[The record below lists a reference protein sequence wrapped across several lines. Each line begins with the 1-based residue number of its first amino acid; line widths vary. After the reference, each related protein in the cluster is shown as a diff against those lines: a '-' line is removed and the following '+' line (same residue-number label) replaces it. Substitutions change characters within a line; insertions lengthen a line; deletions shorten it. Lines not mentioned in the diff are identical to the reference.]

1 MEEKRIA
8 SYMSVSTLC
17 AVLCCAAAA
26 YLLFQNA
33 VNSGSMYENMLRPA
47 ISLLAAF
54 VLFRHFAVRYRL
66 RIRNKPLWVKLTAAF
81 LYSALLAAV
90 LTAFSALCVF
100 MIVNRALWDD
110 PIPYTVFLRKE
121 LTAWPLR
128 SFNWNAPVVLL
139 AVEGLYVFICE
150 SKIIMFFIFGYGMKL
165 THTPHNFVECKIRT
179 PGGTSSLLR
188 IFPAIGNKTIFLFCL
203 KFTDKSFKMLMV
215 FKIHLCDDFCKHI
228 KSFFCPL
235 AECFTNQPYP
245 VTAAEIVSLVLFC
258 LCLTLSN
265 SRNRPTESS
274 SPDISHYTG
283 RFCRTLIPA
292 LTIPAKVSYYICKE
306 RKVLQVFRLQLI
318 KWE

>member
-121 LTAWPLR
+121 LTARPLR

-139 AVEGLYVFICE
+139 AVEGLYVFLCE
-150 SKIIMFFIFGYGMKL
+150 SKIGQRDIRPVLSIFFTSPFPEQDYDPWDCD
-165 THTPHNFVECKIRT
+165 TEE
-179 PGGTSSLLR
+179 GGTAAGKKT
-188 IFPAIGNKTIFLFCL
+188 AILP
-203 KFTDKSFKMLMV
+203 FTRNGAAQSESAGT
-215 FKIHLCDDFCKHI
+215 DDGEK
-228 KSFFCPL
+228 K
-235 AECFTNQPYP
+235 
-245 VTAAEIVSLVLFC
+245 
-258 LCLTLSN
+258 
-265 SRNRPTESS
+265 
-274 SPDISHYTG
+274 
-283 RFCRTLIPA
+283 
-292 LTIPAKVSYYICKE
+292 
-306 RKVLQVFRLQLI
+306 
-318 KWE
+318 